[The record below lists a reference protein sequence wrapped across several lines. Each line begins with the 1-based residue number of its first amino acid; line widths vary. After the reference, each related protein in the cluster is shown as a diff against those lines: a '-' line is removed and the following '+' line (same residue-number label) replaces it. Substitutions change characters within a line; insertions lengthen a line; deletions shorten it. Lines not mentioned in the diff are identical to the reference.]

1 MGELWDVYDSNKRK
15 TGKIVERDIDV
26 LEGGEYHI
34 VVQAII
40 INSKNELLISKRAAH
55 KKYGLMWEMNGGSI
69 LKGETSLEGII
80 RELKEE
86 LGIEVSKREALFL
99 KYTKREKNPA
109 NFKDFWVFKKDI
121 DIKDITF
128 SDGEALEARWV
139 SIEEYLNMIEKN
151 EIVPTIEF
159 DEEDYNNVLNLNKRE
174 SYDYIG
180 KKVKVKIDRPLNTNH
195 PKHGFKYP
203 VNYGYIENTV
213 SGDGEELDCY
223 VLGIDEPIE
232 EFEGECI
239 AVIHRINDDDDK
251 LIVVKNGQNYTDDE
265 IRSKTSFQEQFFVSE
280 IIR

>member
-15 TGKIVERDIDV
+15 TGKIAERGVDV
-26 LEGGEYHI
+26 LDGGKYHI
-34 VVQAII
+34 VVEAVIV
-40 INSKNELLISKRAAH
+40 NSKNEILISKRAAH

-69 LKGETSLEGII
+69 LKGETSLEGMI
-80 RELKEE
+80 RELREE
-86 LGIEVSKREALFL
+86 LGINVSKREALFL
-99 KYTKREKNPA
+99 KYTIREKSPA
-109 NFKDFWVFKKDI
+109 NFKDFWVFRKDI

-128 SDGEALEARWV
+128 PDGEALEAKWV
-139 SIEEYLNMIEKN
+139 SIEEYLNMIEKK

-159 DEEDYNNVLNLNKRE
+159 NEEDYNNVLNLKKRD
-174 SYDYIG
+174 SYNYIG
-180 KKVKVKIDRPLNTNH
+180 KNVKVKIDRKINTNH

-223 VLGIDEPIE
+223 VLGVDEPIE

-265 IRSKTSFQEQFFVSE
+265 IRDKTNFQEQYFVSE

>member
-15 TGKIVERDIDV
+15 TGRIAERGVDV
-26 LEGGEYHI
+26 LDNGEYHI
-34 VVQAII
+34 VVQAVI

-69 LKGETSLEGII
+69 LKGETSLEGMI
-80 RELKEE
+80 RELREE
-86 LGIEVSKREALFL
+86 LGINVSKREAIFL
-99 KYTKREKNPA
+99 KYTTREKSPA
-109 NFKDFWVFKKDI
+109 NFKDFWLFRKDV

-128 SDGEALEARWV
+128 PDGEAVEAKWV
-139 SIEEYLNMIEKN
+139 SIEEYLELIEKK

-159 DEEDYNNVLNLNKRE
+159 NEEDYNTVLNMKNRE
-174 SYDYIG
+174 SYSYIG
-180 KKVKVKIDRPLNTNH
+180 KNVKVKIDRPLNSNH

-232 EFEGECI
+232 DFEGECI
-239 AVIHRINDDDDK
+239 GVIYRINDDDDK

-265 IRSKTSFQEQFFVSE
+265 IRSKTDFQEQFFVSE

>member
-15 TGKIVERDIDV
+15 TGKIAERGVDILLSD
-26 LEGGEYHI
+26 GNYHI
-34 VVQAII
+34 VVQGVI
-40 INSKNELLISKRAAH
+40 INSKNQILISKRAPH
-55 KKYGLMWEMNGGSI
+55 KKFGLMWEMNGGSI

-86 LGIEVSKREALFL
+86 LGIEVCKREAAFL
-99 KYTKREKNPA
+99 KCLKSEEVPLD
-109 NFKDFWVFKKDI
+109 FQDFWLFRKDV
-121 DIKDITF
+121 DLKDITF
-128 SDGEALEARWV
+128 PDGETIAAKWV
-139 SIEEYLNMIEKN
+139 SIEEYLEMVKKKE
-151 EIVPTIEF
+151 VMPTINF
-159 DEEDYNNVLNLNKRE
+159 TEEDYRNAINMKKRE

-180 KKVKVKIDRPLNTNH
+180 KTVKVKIDRPLNSNH

-213 SGDGEELDCY
+213 SGDGEELECY

-239 AVIHRINDDDDK
+239 AVIYRINDDDK

-265 IRSKTSFQEQFFVSE
+265 IRSKTDFQEQFFVSE

>member
-15 TGKIVERDIDV
+15 TGKIAERGVDI
-26 LEGGEYHI
+26 LENGEYHI
-34 VVQAII
+34 VVQAVI

-69 LKGETSLEGII
+69 LKGETSLEGMI
-80 RELKEE
+80 RELREE
-86 LGIEVSKREALFL
+86 LGITVEKKEAMFL
-99 KYTKREKNPA
+99 KYTKREKHPA
-109 NFKDFWVFKKDI
+109 NFKDFWVFRKDI
-121 DIKDITF
+121 ELKDITF
-128 SDGEALEARWV
+128 PDGEALEAKWV
-139 SIEEYLNMIEKN
+139 SIEEYLNMIEKK

-159 DEEDYNNVLNLNKRE
+159 DEEDYNNVLNLKKRE

-180 KKVKVKIDRPLNTNH
+180 KMVRVKIDRPLNTNH
-195 PKHGFKYP
+195 PKHGFKYL

-232 EFEGECI
+232 EFEGECLG
-239 AVIHRINDDDDK
+239 VIYRINDDDDK
-251 LIVVKNGQNYTDDE
+251 LIVVKNGQTYTDDE
-265 IRSKTSFQEQFFVSE
+265 IRNKTDFQEQFFISE